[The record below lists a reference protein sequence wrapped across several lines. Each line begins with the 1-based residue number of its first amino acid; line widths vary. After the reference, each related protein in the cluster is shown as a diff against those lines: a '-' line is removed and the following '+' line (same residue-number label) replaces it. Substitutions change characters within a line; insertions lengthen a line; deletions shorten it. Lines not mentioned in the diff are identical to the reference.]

1 MYKRRPV
8 YRGLWLCCLLSL
20 LCAGQTPEE
29 LWQGTLNA
37 GGASLRLILHV
48 VKSADG
54 SLSGQLDIPD
64 QATNSIPL
72 NSITQMD
79 RTLRFEIK
87 PMGVVYEGTIDQ
99 DQSAIVGKWTG
110 GAGALD
116 VTFKRIEKIP
126 QINRPQNPVKPYPYD
141 EEEVS
146 YENSK
151 AGVKLAGTLT
161 LPRAK
166 GPFPAVL
173 LITGSGPQD
182 RDETLLGHRPFLVLA
197 DYLTRKGIAV
207 LRVDDRGT
215 GKSTGDF
222 AKGTTE
228 DFASDARTS
237 VDYLKNRKEIDPAR
251 LGLIGHS
258 EGGIIAP
265 MLASQSSDIAFIVM
279 MAGSAE
285 TGEKVLLSQAETIGR
300 AAGSSKEAVAGNR
313 AIQQGMFA
321 IVEQEKDF
329 AAADKKLRE
338 FLAKSAP
345 MLPKQ
350 QSEMQIRMA
359 NSPWF
364 RFFLK
369 YDPAPAL
376 AKVKCPVLA
385 LNGELDLQ
393 VSAKEN
399 LPAIAA
405 ALESGGNP
413 DYEIVKLPKLNHLLQ
428 TARTGSIAEYGSISE
443 TIAPEALELMTQWI
457 LRHTAR

>member
-48 VKSADG
+48 VKGADG

-146 YENSK
+146 YENGK

-285 TGEKVLLSQAETIGR
+285 TGEKVLLSQA
-300 AAGSSKEAVAGNR
+300 
-313 AIQQGMFA
+313 
-321 IVEQEKDF
+321 
-329 AAADKKLRE
+329 
-338 FLAKSAP
+338 
-345 MLPKQ
+345 
-350 QSEMQIRMA
+350 
-359 NSPWF
+359 
-364 RFFLK
+364 
-369 YDPAPAL
+369 
-376 AKVKCPVLA
+376 
-385 LNGELDLQ
+385 
-393 VSAKEN
+393 
-399 LPAIAA
+399 
-405 ALESGGNP
+405 
-413 DYEIVKLPKLNHLLQ
+413 
-428 TARTGSIAEYGSISE
+428 
-443 TIAPEALELMTQWI
+443 
-457 LRHTAR
+457 